1 MKLVTKNRK
10 GTQCQETAAQCD
22 QASPTSTKPSSVL
35 YVAGLQQDKNSPCD
49 SHSTHRCMWWLPSL
63 FQLHCV
69 DALINNALMFSTR
82 TATSRRPHRSKNK
95 PSFPKSGCR
104 VKIVYSRIDVAG
116 WRSRRDAATIRAY
129 MRGKKKKKRKC
140 RYRQLFPWG
149 SGMLT
154 RMTLPEYADYTIGD
168 EDLCGTPITLGLRSG
183 GGSQHTC
190 LRVTPPL

>member
-1 MKLVTKNRK
+1 MFL
-10 GTQCQETAAQCD
+10 
-22 QASPTSTKPSSVL
+22 ASSRTRI
-35 YVAGLQQDKNSPCD
+35 PCD

-69 DALINNALMFSTR
+69 DALFNNVLMFSTR
-82 TATSRRPHRSKNK
+82 TATSRCPDRSKNK

-104 VKIVYSRIDVAG
+104 VNSVFAN
-116 WRSRRDAATIRAY
+116 RRGRMEESDGCSHNTCIHAR
-129 MRGKKKKKRKC
+129 KEKKKKRKR